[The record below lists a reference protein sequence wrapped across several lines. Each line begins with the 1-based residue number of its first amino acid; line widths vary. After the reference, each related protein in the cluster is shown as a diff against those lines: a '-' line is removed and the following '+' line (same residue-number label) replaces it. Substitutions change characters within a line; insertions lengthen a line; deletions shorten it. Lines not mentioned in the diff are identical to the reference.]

1 MFVFFLFKQKTA
13 YEMRISDWS
22 SYVCSSDLTLN
33 AWDSQYGLEAKPLTE
48 VRLAPTRIT
57 PYDVQPVLREAN
69 GACSLWLGKV
79 PIVGCAC
86 RWDPSIGKPKS
97 DASALAA
104 LIPDEAGPRDRH
116 HVDAVT
122 GAVPQFAADG
132 RHNT

>member
-48 VRLAPTRIT
+48 VRLDPTRIT

-86 RWDPSIGKPKS
+86 RWDPSSGKLQS

-104 LIPDEAGPRDRH
+104 LFQDDAGRRYPPP
-116 HVDAVT
+116 VDAARKSV
-122 GAVPQFAADG
+122 G
-132 RHNT
+132 